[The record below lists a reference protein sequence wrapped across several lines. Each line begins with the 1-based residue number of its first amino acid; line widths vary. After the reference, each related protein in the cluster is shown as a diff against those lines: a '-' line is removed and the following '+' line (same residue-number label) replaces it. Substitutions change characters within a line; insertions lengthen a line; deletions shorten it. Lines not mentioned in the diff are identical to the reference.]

1 MYVSAG
7 DLNIYLKSGEPHEG
21 PEPMRHIRIFLPFVL
36 LLYISIYIIIII
48 IIIIIILH
56 HYNDIINIVVVNI
69 YIIQDSILKP
79 L

>member
-36 LLYISIYIIIII
+36 LLYISRYIIIILLL
-48 IIIIIILH
+48 LH
-56 HYNDIINIVVVNI
+56 HYNYIINIVVVNI

>member
-36 LLYISIYIIIII
+36 LLYISIYIIILLL
-48 IIIIIILH
+48 LH
-56 HYNDIINIVVVNI
+56 HYNYIINIVVVNI

>member
-36 LLYISIYIIIII
+36 LLYISTYII

-56 HYNDIINIVVVNI
+56 NYNYIINIVVVNI

>member
-48 IIIIIILH
+48 IIILH
-56 HYNDIINIVVVNI
+56 NYNYIINIVVVNI

>member
-48 IIIIIILH
+48 ILH
-56 HYNDIINIVVVNI
+56 NYNYIINIVVVNI

>member
-36 LLYISIYIIIII
+36 LLYISII

-56 HYNDIINIVVVNI
+56 HYNYIINIVVVNI